1 MPDSSS
7 RRAAGGAADTL
18 PARVVFLGGVGE
30 VGRNMA
36 CVELDGRLLI
46 VDVGLSFPH
55 AEMPGIDLVLPD
67 FEYVRERF
75 DDVEAIVLTHGHQDH
90 IGALPYL
97 LREFDGTPLPVYG
110 TAFTL
115 ALLEGQLEEHE
126 VRDRAEFR
134 QVTPGEAATVGRFS
148 MRFLR
153 VTHSIPDGMA
163 VVIDTPYGSILH
175 TGDFKIDQ
183 TPLDGRPT
191 DLHALAE
198 EAGRG
203 VHLLLSDST
212 NAEEAGYTE
221 SERSVGPVLQD
232 IISRAP
238 QLVVVACFSSHI
250 HRIQQVVNA
259 ARSDE
264 RVVAF
269 LGRSMLQSVEAAREL
284 GILHVPEGDVIPIE
298 EVEHRDPSRVVVVC
312 TGSQGEPFSALSLM
326 AAREH
331 KWVKLKQG
339 DSVVLSSSLIPGNE
353 PAIHRV
359 IDGLYRTGADVFH
372 LPAYAVHASGHAAA
386 EELRLMLSL
395 VRPRWF
401 VPIHGERRHLSH
413 HAKIATEVGIAADHV
428 LICEDGDVVEVG
440 EKVHVVD
447 RAPAGMTLVDG
458 LGIGDVGEIVLRD
471 RRKLS
476 ADGVVVVVVAVDAHH
491 GQIISGP
498 DIVNRGFVFD
508 ETSGDILEAARER
521 VMLSLKDSAEAE
533 VADRGVLEQNI
544 RRVLGKYFYEV
555 TQRKP
560 VILPVIVE
568 V

>member
-1 MPDSSS
+1 MPGSSES
-7 RRAAGGAADTL
+7 GG

-36 CVELDGRLLI
+36 CVELDDRILI

-75 DDVEAIVLTHGHQDH
+75 DEVEAIVLTHGHQDH

-97 LREFDGTPLPVYG
+97 LRDYDGPPLPVYG

-134 QVTPGEAATVGRFS
+134 QVMPGEAAIAGPFS

-183 TPLDGRPT
+183 TPLDGRAT

-212 NAEEAGYTE
+212 NAEEAGYTD

-232 IISRAP
+232 IIARAP

-259 ARSDE
+259 ARGDE

-269 LGRSMLQSVEAAREL
+269 LGRSMHQSVEAARRL
-284 GILHVPEGDVIPIE
+284 GILHVPETDVIPIE
-298 EVEHRDPSRVVVVC
+298 EVEHRDPSRVVVIC

-331 KWVKLKQG
+331 KWVKLKEG
-339 DSVVLSSSLIPGNE
+339 DNVVLSSSLIPGNE

-372 LPAYAVHASGHAAA
+372 LPAYPVHASGHAAA

-401 VPIHGERRHLSH
+401 IPIHGERRHLSH

-428 LICEDGDVVEVG
+428 LICEDGDIVDVG
-440 EKVHVVD
+440 EKVQVVG
-447 RAPAGMTLVDG
+447 RAPAGMTFVDG
-458 LGIGDVGEIVLRD
+458 LGIGDVGEVVLRD

-476 ADGVVVVVVAVDAHH
+476 GDGIVVVVVAVDAHH
-491 GQIISGP
+491 GQVLSGP

-508 ETSGDILEAARER
+508 ETSRDILEEARER

-533 VADRGVLEQNI
+533 VVDRGVLEQNI
-544 RRVLGKYFYEV
+544 RRVLGKFFYEV

>member
-1 MPDSSS
+1 MPGSSES
-7 RRAAGGAADTL
+7 GG

-36 CVELDGRLLI
+36 CVELDDRILI

-97 LREFDGTPLPVYG
+97 LRDYDGPPLPVYG

-134 QVTPGEAATVGRFS
+134 QVMPGEAAIAGPFS

-183 TPLDGRPT
+183 TPLDGRAT

-212 NAEEAGYTE
+212 NAEEAGYTD

-232 IISRAP
+232 IIARAP

-259 ARSDE
+259 ARGDE

-269 LGRSMLQSVEAAREL
+269 LGRSMHQSVEAARRL
-284 GILHVPEGDVIPIE
+284 GILHVPETDVIPIE
-298 EVEHRDPSRVVVVC
+298 EVEHRDPSRVVVIC

-331 KWVKLKQG
+331 KWVKLKEG
-339 DSVVLSSSLIPGNE
+339 DNVVLSSSLIPGNE

-372 LPAYAVHASGHAAA
+372 LPAYPVHASGHAAA

-401 VPIHGERRHLSH
+401 IPVHGERRHLSH

-428 LICEDGDVVEVG
+428 LICEDGDIVDVG
-440 EKVHVVD
+440 EKVQVVG
-447 RAPAGMTLVDG
+447 RAPAGMTFVDG
-458 LGIGDVGEIVLRD
+458 LGIGDVGEVVLRD

-476 ADGVVVVVVAVDAHH
+476 GDGVVVVVVGVEAHH
-491 GQIISGP
+491 GQVLSGP

-508 ETSGDILEAARER
+508 ETSRDILEEARER

-533 VADRGVLEQNI
+533 VVDRGVLEQNI
-544 RRVLGKYFYEV
+544 RRVLGKFFYEV

>member
-1 MPDSSS
+1 MPGSSES
-7 RRAAGGAADTL
+7 GG

-36 CVELDGRLLI
+36 CVELDDRILI

-97 LREFDGTPLPVYG
+97 LRDYDGPPLPVYG

-134 QVTPGEAATVGRFS
+134 QVMPGEAAIAGPFS

-183 TPLDGRPT
+183 TPLDGRAT

-212 NAEEAGYTE
+212 NAEEAGYTD

-232 IISRAP
+232 IIARAP

-259 ARSDE
+259 ARGDE

-269 LGRSMLQSVEAAREL
+269 LGRSMHQSVDAARRL
-284 GILHVPEGDVIPIE
+284 GILHVPESDVIPIE
-298 EVEHRDPSRVVVVC
+298 EVEHRDPSRVVVIC

-331 KWVKLKQG
+331 KWVKLKEG
-339 DSVVLSSSLIPGNE
+339 DNVVLSSSLIPGNE

-372 LPAYAVHASGHAAA
+372 LPAYPVHASGHAAA

-401 VPIHGERRHLSH
+401 IPIHGERRHLSH

-428 LICEDGDVVEVG
+428 LICEDGDIVDVG
-440 EKVHVVD
+440 EKVQVVG
-447 RAPAGMTLVDG
+447 RAPAGMTFVDG
-458 LGIGDVGEIVLRD
+458 LGIGDVGEVVLRD

-476 ADGVVVVVVAVDAHH
+476 GDGVVVVVVAVDAHH
-491 GQIISGP
+491 GQVLSGP

-508 ETSGDILEAARER
+508 ETSRDILEEARER

-533 VADRGVLEQNI
+533 VVDRGVLEQNI
-544 RRVLGKYFYEV
+544 RRVLGKFFYEV

>member
-1 MPDSSS
+1 MPGSSES
-7 RRAAGGAADTL
+7 GG

-36 CVELDGRLLI
+36 CVELDDRILI

-97 LREFDGTPLPVYG
+97 LRDYDGPPLPVYG

-134 QVTPGEAATVGRFS
+134 QVMPGEAAIAGPFS

-212 NAEEAGYTE
+212 NAEEAGYTD

-232 IISRAP
+232 IIARAP

-259 ARSDE
+259 ARGDE

-269 LGRSMLQSVEAAREL
+269 LGRSMHQSVDAARRL
-284 GILHVPEGDVIPIE
+284 GILHVPETDVIPIE
-298 EVEHRDPSRVVVVC
+298 EVEHRDPSRVVVIC

-331 KWVKLKQG
+331 KWVKLKEG
-339 DSVVLSSSLIPGNE
+339 DNVVLSSSLIPGNE

-372 LPAYAVHASGHAAA
+372 LPAYPVHASGHAAA

-401 VPIHGERRHLSH
+401 IPIHGERRHLSH

-428 LICEDGDVVEVG
+428 LICEDGDIVDVG
-440 EKVHVVD
+440 EKVQVVG
-447 RAPAGMTLVDG
+447 RAPAGMTFVDG
-458 LGIGDVGEIVLRD
+458 LGIGDVGEVVLRD

-476 ADGVVVVVVAVDAHH
+476 GDGVVVVVVAVDAHH
-491 GQIISGP
+491 GQVLSGP

-508 ETSGDILEAARER
+508 ETSRDILEEARER
-521 VMLSLKDSAEAE
+521 VMLSLKDSAAAE
-533 VADRGVLEQNI
+533 VVDRGVLEQNI
-544 RRVLGKYFYEV
+544 RRVLGKFFYEV

>member
-1 MPDSSS
+1 MPGSSEPV
-7 RRAAGGAADTL
+7 G

-36 CVELDGRLLI
+36 CVELDGRILI

-75 DDVEAIVLTHGHQDH
+75 DEVEAIVLTHGHQDH

-97 LREFDGTPLPVYG
+97 LREFDGDPLPVYG

-134 QVTPGEAATVGRFS
+134 QVTPGEAAVAGPFS

-183 TPLDGRPT
+183 TPLDGRAT

-212 NAEEAGYTE
+212 NAEESGYTD

-232 IISRAP
+232 IIARAP

-259 ARSDE
+259 ARADE

-269 LGRSMLQSVEAAREL
+269 LGRSMLQSVEAARLL
-284 GILHVPEGDVIPIE
+284 GILHVPEDDVIPIE

-353 PAIHRV
+353 PAIHGV
-359 IDGLYRTGADVFH
+359 IDGLYRTGADVVH
-372 LPAYAVHASGHAAA
+372 LPAYAVRARGHAAA

-401 VPIHGERRHLSH
+401 IPIHGERRHLAH

-440 EKVHVVD
+440 EKVHVIE

-458 LGIGDVGEIVLRD
+458 LGIGDVGEVVLRD

-476 ADGVVVVVVAVDAHH
+476 ADGVVVVVVAVDGHH
-491 GQIISGP
+491 GQVLSGP

-508 ETSGDILEAARER
+508 ETSGDILEEARER

-533 VADRGVLEQNI
+533 VVDRGVLEQNI

>member
-1 MPDSSS
+1 MPGSSDPT
-7 RRAAGGAADTL
+7 G

-36 CVELDGRLLI
+36 CVELDGRILI

-75 DDVEAIVLTHGHQDH
+75 DEVEAIVLTHGHMDH

-97 LREFDGTPLPVYG
+97 LREFEGDPIPVYG

-115 ALLEGQLEEHE
+115 ALLEGQLEEHQ

-134 QVTPGEAATVGRFS
+134 QVTPGEAAVAGPFS

-163 VVIDTPYGSILH
+163 VVIETPYGSILH

-183 TPLDGRPT
+183 TPLDGRAT

-203 VHLLLSDST
+203 VHLLMSDST
-212 NAEEAGYTE
+212 NAEESGYTD

-264 RVVAF
+264 RVIAF

-331 KWVKLKQG
+331 KWVKLKEG

-372 LPAYAVHASGHAAA
+372 LPAYPVHASGHAAA

-401 VPIHGERRHLSH
+401 IPIHGERRHLAH

-440 EKVHVVD
+440 EKVQVVE

-458 LGIGDVGEIVLRD
+458 LGIGDVGEVVLRD

-476 ADGVVVVVVAVDAHH
+476 ADGVVVVVVAVDGHH
-491 GQIISGP
+491 GQVLSGP

-508 ETSGDILEAARER
+508 ETSGDILEEARER

-533 VADRGVLEQNI
+533 VVDRGVLEQNI

>member
-1 MPDSSS
+1 MPGSSES
-7 RRAAGGAADTL
+7 GG

-36 CVELDGRLLI
+36 CVELDDRILI
-46 VDVGLSFPH
+46 VEVGLSFPH

-75 DDVEAIVLTHGHQDH
+75 DDVEAVVLTHGHQDH

-97 LREFDGTPLPVYG
+97 LRDYDGPPLPVYG

-134 QVTPGEAATVGRFS
+134 QVMPGEAAVAGPFS

-153 VTHSIPDGMA
+153 VTHSIPDGIA

-183 TPLDGRPT
+183 TPLDGRAT

-212 NAEEAGYTE
+212 NAEEAGYTD

-232 IISRAP
+232 IIARAP

-269 LGRSMLQSVEAAREL
+269 LGRSMHQSVEAARRL
-284 GILHVPEGDVIPIE
+284 GILHVPETDVIPIE
-298 EVEHRDPSRVVVVC
+298 EVEHRDPSRVVVIC

-331 KWVKLKQG
+331 KWVKLKPG
-339 DSVVLSSSLIPGNE
+339 DNVVLSSSLIPGNE

-372 LPAYAVHASGHAAA
+372 LPAYPVHASGHAAA

-401 VPIHGERRHLSH
+401 IPIHGERRHLSH

-428 LICEDGDVVEVG
+428 LICEDGDIVDVG
-440 EKVHVVD
+440 EKVQVVG
-447 RAPAGMTLVDG
+447 RAPAGMTFVDG
-458 LGIGDVGEIVLRD
+458 LGIGDVGEVVLRD

-476 ADGVVVVVVAVDAHH
+476 GDGVVVVVVAVDAHH
-491 GQIISGP
+491 GQVLSGP

-508 ETSGDILEAARER
+508 ETSRDILEEARER
-521 VMLSLKDSAEAE
+521 VMLSLKDSAAAE
-533 VADRGVLEQNI
+533 VVDRGVLEQNI
-544 RRVLGKYFYEV
+544 RRVLGKFFYEV

>member
-1 MPDSSS
+1 MPASGSPVPAPAVGS
-7 RRAAGGAADTL
+7 G
-18 PARVVFLGGVGE
+18 PARLSFLGGVGE

-36 CVELDGRLLI
+36 CVELAGRMLVL
-46 VDVGLSFPH
+46 DVGLSFPH
-55 AEMPGIDLVLPD
+55 ADQPGVDLVLPD
-67 FEYVRERF
+67 FEYVREHR
-75 DDVEAIVLTHGHQDH
+75 DRVEAIVLTHGHEDH
-90 IGALPYL
+90 IGAVPYL
-97 LREFDGTPLPVYG
+97 LREFDRTLPVYG
-110 TAFTL
+110 SPFTL
-115 ALLEGQLEEHE
+115 ALLEGKLEEHG
-126 VRDRAEFR
+126 VSDRAAFR
-134 QVTPGEAATVGRFS
+134 QVVPGEAAVAGPFS
-148 MRFLR
+148 MRFMR

-163 VVIDTPYGSILH
+163 VAVDTPLGSILH

-212 NAEEAGYTE
+212 NAEEAGYTR
-221 SERSVGPVLQD
+221 SERSVGPVIQD
-232 IISRAP
+232 IVARAP

-259 ARSDE
+259 ARANE

-269 LGRSMLQSVEAAREL
+269 LGRSMHQSVDAARRL
-284 GILHVPEGDVIPIE
+284 GILTVPEQDVIPIE
-298 EVEHRDPSRVVVVC
+298 QLEEMDPSRVVVVC
-312 TGSQGEPFSALSLM
+312 TGSQGEPLSALSLM

-331 KWVKLKQG
+331 KWVKLDQG
-339 DSVVLSSSLIPGNE
+339 DTVVLSSSLIPGNE

-359 IDGLYRTGADVFH
+359 IDGLYRTGADVHH
-372 LPAYAVHASGHAAA
+372 LPASPVHASGHAAQ

-401 VPIHGERRHLSH
+401 VPIHGERRHLAH
-413 HAKIATEVGIAADHV
+413 HARLATEVGIPADHV
-428 LICEDGDVVEVG
+428 LVCEDGDVIEVG
-440 EKVHVVD
+440 ERVRVVD
-447 RAPAGMTLVDG
+447 RVPAGMTFVDG
-458 LGIGDVGEIVLRD
+458 LGIGDVGEVVLRD

-476 ADGVVVVVVAVDAHH
+476 GEGVVVVVVAIDAHH
-491 GQIISGP
+491 GEIVAGP

-508 ETSGDILEAARER
+508 DLAGHILEEARER
-521 VMLSLKDSAEAE
+521 VMLSLKEGAASE
-533 VADRGVLEQNI
+533 VIDRGVLEQTV
-544 RRVLGKYFYEV
+544 RRTLGRYFYEV

-560 VILPVIVE
+560 VILPVILE

>member
-1 MPDSSS
+1 MPASS
-7 RRAAGGAADTL
+7 RGKPDA

-36 CVELDGRLLI
+36 CVELDGRILV

-55 AEMPGIDLVLPD
+55 QEMLGIDLVLPD
-67 FEYVRERF
+67 FEYVRLRI
-75 DDVEAIVLTHGHQDH
+75 DDVEAVVLTHGHEDH

-97 LREFDGTPLPVYG
+97 LREFEGGGLPVYG
-110 TAFTL
+110 TPFTL
-115 ALLEGQLEEHE
+115 ALLEGKLEEHG

-134 QVTPGEAATVGRFS
+134 TVTPGEDASVGPFS

-153 VTHSIPDGMA
+153 VTHSIPDGVA
-163 VVIDTPYGSILH
+163 VAIDTPSGAILH

-191 DLHALAE
+191 DLHGLAE

-212 NAEEAGYTE
+212 NAEEAGYTP
-221 SERSVGPVLQD
+221 SERAVGPVLNA
-232 IISRAP
+232 IVARAP

-259 ARSDE
+259 ARANE
-264 RVVAF
+264 RLVAF
-269 LGRSMLQSVEAAREL
+269 LGRSMHQSVEAARRLGLLRVPDDDVVLIEQVDEL
-284 GILHVPEGDVIPIE
+284 
-298 EVEHRDPSRVVVVC
+298 DPSRVVVIC
-312 TGSQGEPFSALSLM
+312 TGSQGEPLSALSLM

-331 KWVKLKQG
+331 KWVKLKEA
-339 DSVVLSSSLIPGNE
+339 DTVVLSSSMIPGNE
-353 PAIHRV
+353 PEIHRV
-359 IDGLYRTGADVFH
+359 IDGLYRAGADVFH
-372 LPAYAVHASGHAAA
+372 LPASPVHASGHAAA

-401 VPIHGERRHLSH
+401 IPIHGERRHLAH
-413 HAKIATEVGIAADHV
+413 HAKIATEVGIPADHV

-440 EKVHVVD
+440 EKVQIAD
-447 RAPAGMTLVDG
+447 RVPAGMTFVDG
-458 LGIGDVGEIVLRD
+458 LGIGDVGEVVLRD

-476 ADGVVVVVVAVDAHH
+476 ADGVVVVVIAIDAHH
-491 GQIISGP
+491 GEVVAGP

-508 ETSGDILEAARER
+508 ETSGDILEEARNR
-521 VMLSLKDSAEAE
+521 VMLSLQGSAAAE
-533 VADRGVLEQNI
+533 VVDRGVLEQHI
-544 RRVLGKYFYEV
+544 RRTLGKYFYEV

>member
-1 MPDSSS
+1 MPGSSES
-7 RRAAGGAADTL
+7 GG

-36 CVELDGRLLI
+36 CVELDDRILI

-75 DDVEAIVLTHGHQDH
+75 DDVEAVVLTHGHQDH

-97 LREFDGTPLPVYG
+97 LRDYDGPPLPVYG

-134 QVTPGEAATVGRFS
+134 QVMPGEASIAGPFS

-183 TPLDGRPT
+183 TPLDGRAT

-212 NAEEAGYTE
+212 NAEEAGYTD

-232 IISRAP
+232 IIARAP
-238 QLVVVACFSSHI
+238 QRVVVACFSSHI

-259 ARSDE
+259 ARGDE

-269 LGRSMLQSVEAAREL
+269 LGRSMHQSVEAARRL
-284 GILHVPEGDVIPIE
+284 GILHVPETDVIPIE
-298 EVEHRDPSRVVVVC
+298 EVEHRDPSRVVVIC

-331 KWVKLKQG
+331 KWVKLKEG
-339 DSVVLSSSLIPGNE
+339 DNVVLSSSLIPGNE

-372 LPAYAVHASGHAAA
+372 LPAYPVHASGHAAA

-401 VPIHGERRHLSH
+401 IPIHGERRHLSH

-428 LICEDGDVVEVG
+428 LICEDGDIVDVG
-440 EKVHVVD
+440 EKVQVVG
-447 RAPAGMTLVDG
+447 RAPAGMTFVDG
-458 LGIGDVGEIVLRD
+458 LGIGDVGEVVLRD

-476 ADGVVVVVVAVDAHH
+476 GDGVVVVVVAVDAHH
-491 GQIISGP
+491 GQVLSGP

-508 ETSGDILEAARER
+508 ETSRDILEEARER

-533 VADRGVLEQNI
+533 VVDRGVLEQNI
-544 RRVLGKYFYEV
+544 RRVLGKFFYEV

>member
-1 MPDSSS
+1 MPGSSE
-7 RRAAGGAADTL
+7 RVR

-36 CVELDGRLLI
+36 CVELDGRILI

-97 LREFDGTPLPVYG
+97 LREIEGGPLPVYG

-115 ALLEGQLEEHE
+115 ALLEGQLEEHQ

-134 QVTPGEAATVGRFS
+134 QVTPGEAAVIGPFS

-163 VVIDTPYGSILH
+163 VVIDTAYGSILH

-183 TPLDGRPT
+183 TPLDGRAT

-212 NAEEAGYTE
+212 NAEEAGYTD

-232 IISRAP
+232 IIARAP

-259 ARSDE
+259 ARADE

-269 LGRSMLQSVEAAREL
+269 LGRSMLQSVEAARLL
-284 GILHVPEGDVIPIE
+284 GILHVPEDDVIPIE

-331 KWVKLKQG
+331 KWVKLKEG

-372 LPAYAVHASGHAAA
+372 LPAYPVHASGHAAA

-401 VPIHGERRHLSH
+401 IPIHGERRHLAH

-440 EKVHVVD
+440 EKVHVVE

-458 LGIGDVGEIVLRD
+458 LGIGDVGEVVLRD

-476 ADGVVVVVVAVDAHH
+476 ADGVVVVVVAVDGHH
-491 GQIISGP
+491 GQVLSGP

-533 VADRGVLEQNI
+533 VIDRGVLEQNI

>member
-1 MPDSSS
+1 MPGSSEPV
-7 RRAAGGAADTL
+7 G

-36 CVELDGRLLI
+36 CVELEGRILI

-75 DDVEAIVLTHGHQDH
+75 DEVEAIVLTHGHQDH

-97 LREFDGTPLPVYG
+97 LREFDGDPLPVYG

-134 QVTPGEAATVGRFS
+134 QVTPGEAALAGPFS

-183 TPLDGRPT
+183 TPLDGRAT

-212 NAEEAGYTE
+212 NAEESGYTD

-232 IISRAP
+232 IIARAP

-259 ARSDE
+259 ARADE

-269 LGRSMLQSVEAAREL
+269 LGRSMLQSVEAARLL
-284 GILHVPEGDVIPIE
+284 GILHVPEDDVIPIE

-331 KWVKLKQG
+331 KWVKLKEG

-372 LPAYAVHASGHAAA
+372 LPAYPVHASGHAAA

-401 VPIHGERRHLSH
+401 IPIHGERRHLAH

-440 EKVHVVD
+440 EKVHVIE

-458 LGIGDVGEIVLRD
+458 LGIGDVGEVVLRD

-476 ADGVVVVVVAVDAHH
+476 ADGVVVVVVAVDGHH
-491 GQIISGP
+491 GQVLSGP

-508 ETSGDILEAARER
+508 ETSRDILEEARER
-521 VMLSLKDSAEAE
+521 VMLSLKDSAAAE
-533 VADRGVLEQNI
+533 VVDRGVLEQNI
-544 RRVLGKYFYEV
+544 RRVLGKFFYEV